1 MTVSI
6 KVLIPPKQAENTQT
20 TQYTAVNCK
29 AIIDKFTATNTTA
42 GNVTIS
48 VNLVTVAGS
57 AGVSNLIVDTRSI
70 APDETYTFPELVGQ
84 ALESGSFI
92 STIASA
98 ATSLTNSLL
107 PIPRQ
112 EMSRSAL
119 TWSPVAAQQ
128 ERQT

>member
-6 KVLIPPKQAENTQT
+6 KVLIPAKQAENSQT

-48 VNLVTVAGS
+48 VNLVTGGGS
-57 AGVSNLIVDTRSI
+57 AGASNLIVDTRSI

-84 ALESGSFI
+84 SLESGGFI

-98 ATSLTNSLL
+98 ATSLTIRASGRE
-107 PIPRQ
+107 I
-112 EMSRSAL
+112 
-119 TWSPVAAQQ
+119 T
-128 ERQT
+128 